1 MPKQILGTG
10 WRFPIGLDR
19 RDTIAL
25 SHHEEKIRQAILII
39 IGTAKGER
47 VMRPDFGCDIHER
60 IFNVIDAGTL
70 TLIRADVEEALI
82 YWEPRIEVIEITPST
97 QGLSSGRIDIEVD
110 YRILFTN
117 TAHNLVYP
125 FYIESEGRQS

>member
-1 MPKQILGTG
+1 
-10 WRFPIGLDR
+10 
-19 RDTIAL
+19 
-25 SHHEEKIRQAILII
+25 
-39 IGTAKGER
+39 
-47 VMRPDFGCDIHER
+47 MRPDFGCNIHER

-70 TLIRADVEEALI
+70 TLIREDVEEALI
-82 YWEPRIEVIEITPST
+82 YWEPRIEVIEITPTT
-97 QGLSSGRIDIEVD
+97 QGLGSGRIDIEIE